1 MFGSEDISLLWV
13 AFFVTTVA
21 VIASVCY
28 SRCSSPTLDGCKRT
42 VVVTGAA
49 SGLGRATCHKLAAT
63 GDFVVAMDMNESLLQ
78 TLLVRICGDAQLRLV
93 RTTAATKIEQNHQTT
108 HTHTHT
114 P

>member
-1 MFGSEDISLLWV
+1 MFGYEDISLLWV

-49 SGLGRATCHKLAAT
+49 SGLGRATCHKLATT

-78 TLLVRICGDAQLRLV
+78 TLLVRICGDVQLRQV
-93 RTTAATKIEQNHQTT
+93 CATPVTKIEQ
-108 HTHTHT
+108 
-114 P
+114 PR